1 MTKNEERC
9 QRLMINRAYENGM
22 QAGYEK
28 GFKDGMEKAVDLLA
42 RRLDEEAKSSESL
55 ESCESCD
62 AAGGDE

>member
-1 MTKNEERC
+1 MTKEEQRA

-22 QAGYEK
+22 KAGYER

-42 RRLDEEAKSSESL
+42 RRLDEEAKSSS
-55 ESCESCD
+55 ESCEADCE

>member
-22 QAGYEK
+22 HAGYEK

-42 RRLDEEAKSSESL
+42 RRLDEEAKSSEAC
-55 ESCESCD
+55 ESCESCEE
-62 AAGGDE
+62 AGGDE